1 VSGYNCYATRL
12 PRHSSGGH
20 DGVGPVYLSR
30 RGLPWLDLGILRKRI
45 GLVLMTVYVLI
56 FTHWGMITGVKVSAE
71 RPEVG
76 LTMESYLLYE
86 CVVDSADA
94 PKLIEKN

>member
-1 VSGYNCYATRL
+1 
-12 PRHSSGGH
+12 
-20 DGVGPVYLSR
+20 
-30 RGLPWLDLGILRKRI
+30 
-45 GLVLMTVYVLI
+45 MTVYVLVFI
-56 FTHWGMITGVKVSAE
+56 HWGMITYVKVSAE